1 MAVAETAELWLARQS
16 AGVENEPGMLEQTMN
31 ESLAGVKFLAGRLAN
46 RLPAHVDVEDLVQ
59 VGLLGLLQCAQR
71 FDSQR
76 GVKFQTYANRRVQGA
91 MLDYLR
97 SLDWRP
103 RSVRRRSR
111 RLAEAVAAVE
121 QRTGES
127 ASEEELAV
135 ELGMSSPE
143 LRRWLEDYSSRGE
156 HSTISCYDRGTDEA
170 PEDLLALIADP
181 ADSPETT
188 VEKTELR
195 AKLAEAIDRLPKN
208 ERAVCSLY
216 YFEQKTM
223 REIGRRLGVKQARV
237 SQLHAQALRRLRL
250 RMRREARMTA
260 PPIPPVRSAERPITA
275 PITTNPT
282 IQQPIS
288 RVPIQ
293 QERNQPLPPAPL
305 LDAVLQPTSL
315 GSCDAGR
322 AA

>member
-16 AGVENEPGMLEQTMN
+16 VCEPAEDGTLEQAVN

-103 RSVRRRSR
+103 RSVRKRSR
-111 RLAEAVAAVE
+111 RLAQAVAAVE

-127 ASEEELAV
+127 AQQEDLAA
-135 ELGMSSPE
+135 EMGISSPE
-143 LRRWLEDYSSRGE
+143 LRRWVEDYSSRGE
-156 HSTISCYDRGTDEA
+156 HAVISCFGRGFDENS
-170 PEDLLALIADP
+170 EDLLALIADP
-181 ADSPETT
+181 ADSPETK

-195 AKLAEAIDRLPKN
+195 SQLAQAIERLPEN

-216 YFEQKTM
+216 YFEQRTM
-223 REIGRRLGVKQARV
+223 KEIGRRLGVKQARV
-237 SQLHAQALRRLRL
+237 SQLHAQALRRLRM
-250 RMRREARMTA
+250 RMRREARIQA
-260 PPIPPVRSAERPITA
+260 PPAT
-275 PITTNPT
+275 
-282 IQQPIS
+282 
-288 RVPIQ
+288 
-293 QERNQPLPPAPL
+293 PAPTTETPVPAPGCAL
-305 LDAVLQPTSL
+305 IRPVSAPQPEISVQPSRL
-315 GSCDAGR
+315 GSCDEGR